1 MLCSLVSG
9 VGNRVEKFIWH
20 QYLQCTV
27 CLPATPCI
35 SHYWLSGALVVV
47 LDMGLAMLS
56 VLCNLMVIT
65 SVRRREDMM
74 SLTFNMVTILH
85 RFISTFRSI
94 LYIHTLCIHF
104 LTILSKVVVTK
115 IYILKRSGWTKFS

>member
-1 MLCSLVSG
+1 M
-9 VGNRVEKFIWH
+9 
-20 QYLQCTV
+20 
-27 CLPATPCI
+27 
-35 SHYWLSGALVVV
+35 VV

-94 LYIHTLCIHF
+94 LYIYTLCIYS

-115 IYILKRSGWTKFS
+115 IYI

>member
-1 MLCSLVSG
+1 MDRLHLFMLCSLVSG
-9 VGNRVEKFIWH
+9 VGNKVEKFILH
-20 QYLQCTV
+20 QYLQCPV
-27 CLPATPCI
+27 CLPATSSI

-85 RFISTFRSI
+85 RFIYTFRSI
-94 LYIHTLCIHF
+94 LYIYTLCIYS

-115 IYILKRSGWTKFS
+115 IYI